1 MYAPSSGDSP
11 PSDKPASSSG
21 NRLIDN
27 HGRVITY
34 LRLAITDRCNLRCSY
49 CMPEEG
55 VAAVSHGETLSYEE
69 LERLVR
75 LFLEMGIDKLRIT
88 GGEPFVRRGC
98 MDFLE
103 RLKNDLKVE
112 QLVITT
118 NGVETWRYL
127 ERLRALPISGINL
140 SLDTLDRERFI
151 SITRRDRLDDVLKT
165 LYGALEMNIRLKVN
179 SVVSIETGDAEIL
192 ELGRLAERNRLSMR
206 FIEKMPFSGEKKTA
220 HRVEYSLPDRLAK
233 LFPGLRPHQPD
244 QASTAR
250 EFMVPGFIGTV
261 GVIEGSSRN
270 FCSTCNRIRITPQ
283 GILKVCLYDNGV
295 LDLKGLLRNGIS
307 DDELSDRIRGCLNK
321 RFADGHQTES
331 ANCCGEQ
338 PSMASIGG

>member
-1 MYAPSSGDSP
+1 MYAPSIRNSA
-11 PSDKPASSSG
+11 PSNKPASSTG

-75 LFLEMGIDKLRIT
+75 LFLELGIDKLRIT

-103 RLKNDLKVE
+103 RLKNDLRVE

-127 ERLRALPISGINL
+127 QRLKALPISFRK
-140 SLDTLDRERFI
+140 D
-151 SITRRDRLDDVLKT
+151 
-165 LYGALEMNIRLKVN
+165 
-179 SVVSIETGDAEIL
+179 
-192 ELGRLAERNRLSMR
+192 LA
-206 FIEKMPFSGEKKTA
+206 
-220 HRVEYSLPDRLAK
+220 V
-233 LFPGLRPHQPD
+233 
-244 QASTAR
+244 
-250 EFMVPGFIGTV
+250 
-261 GVIEGSSRN
+261 
-270 FCSTCNRIRITPQ
+270 
-283 GILKVCLYDNGV
+283 
-295 LDLKGLLRNGIS
+295 
-307 DDELSDRIRGCLNK
+307 
-321 RFADGHQTES
+321 
-331 ANCCGEQ
+331 
-338 PSMASIGG
+338 